1 MTNFDEKKPDM
12 TDTEK
17 GERQE
22 LIQLC
27 KDCFNL
33 FKLGYNEQTAKM
45 EKSGG
50 TYVTTSLNDL
60 N

>member
-17 GERQE
+17 GERSE
-22 LIQLC
+22 LIKMC

-33 FKLGYNEQTAKM
+33 FKLAYNEQTAKM
-45 EKSGG
+45 EKNGG
-50 TYVTTSLNDL
+50 TYVTTSLNEL